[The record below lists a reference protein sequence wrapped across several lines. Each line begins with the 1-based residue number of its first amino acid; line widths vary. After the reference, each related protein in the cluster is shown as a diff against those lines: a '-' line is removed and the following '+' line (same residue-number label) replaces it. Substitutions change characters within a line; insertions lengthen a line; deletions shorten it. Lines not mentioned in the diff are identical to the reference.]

1 MTLGDFLDE
10 INELLPP
17 KTAMQGDRIGLQV
30 QSSNI
35 DFSKA
40 LVALEVTET
49 VIAEAISKNC
59 KLIVTFHPL
68 IWQALSSINS
78 DERVGNLVT
87 KLIQNSISLFS
98 IHTTFDS
105 YTEGTSKIIS
115 NLLGLE
121 FIDFLVPS
129 PINENCGMGVLA
141 RFASP
146 VHPETF
152 LEILTNSFGGPLRFA
167 RGSAKEIK
175 TVAIVGGS
183 GTSFFD
189 DALDQKA
196 DAFITADVTYHQF
209 HKADGKLWLIDAGH
223 YEMEQFVPEHLAK
236 LLNKHFQG
244 KALFDK
250 SETITNPVYY
260 YPKNEKI
267 EIKKFN
273 NKK

>member
-1 MTLGDFLDE
+1 MTLGDFLDK

-17 KTAMQGDRIGLQV
+17 KTAMQGDRIGLQL

-59 KLIVTFHPL
+59 ELIVTFHPL
-68 IWQALSSINS
+68 IWQALLSINS

-87 KLIQNSISLFS
+87 KIIQNSISLFS

-105 YTEGTSKIIS
+105 YSEGTSKIIS

-121 FIDFLVPS
+121 YIDFLVPS
-129 PINENCGMGVLA
+129 QTNENCGMGVVA
-141 RFASP
+141 QFASP
-146 VHPETF
+146 IHPEKF
-152 LEILTNSFGGPLRFA
+152 LKIISNSFGGPLRYA
-167 RGSAKEIK
+167 RGSAKAIK

-183 GTSFFD
+183 GTSFID
-189 DALDQKA
+189 DVLAKNV
-196 DAFITADVTYHQF
+196 DAFITADISYHQF
-209 HKADGKLWLIDAGH
+209 HKAEGKLWMVDPGH

-236 LLNKHFQG
+236 LLNDKFQS
-244 KALFDK
+244 KAVFLK

-260 YPKNEKI
+260 YPKNEKNDYRKI
-267 EIKKFN
+267 
-273 NKK
+273 

>member
-49 VIAEAISKNC
+49 VIAEAISQNC
-59 KLIVTFHPL
+59 QLIVTFHPL
-68 IWQALSSINS
+68 IWQALLAINS

-105 YTEGTSKIIS
+105 YAEGTSKIIS
-115 NLLGLE
+115 DLLGMN

-129 PINENCGMGVLA
+129 ETNENCGMGVIAQLP
-141 RFASP
+141 SP
-146 VHPETF
+146 MNPDLF
-152 LEILTNSFGGPLRFA
+152 LERLSLAFGCPLRFA
-167 RGSAKEIK
+167 RGTAKDIQ

-189 DALDQKA
+189 DAIAKKA
-196 DAFITADVTYHQF
+196 DAFITADVSYHQF
-209 HKADGKLWLIDAGH
+209 HKADGKIWLIDPGH
-223 YEMEQFVPEHLAK
+223 YEMEQFVPEHLTS
-236 LLNKHFQG
+236 LLNERFQS
-244 KALFDK
+244 KALFVK

-260 YPKNEKI
+260 YPV
-267 EIKKFN
+267 
-273 NKK
+273 NKKNNNDKI